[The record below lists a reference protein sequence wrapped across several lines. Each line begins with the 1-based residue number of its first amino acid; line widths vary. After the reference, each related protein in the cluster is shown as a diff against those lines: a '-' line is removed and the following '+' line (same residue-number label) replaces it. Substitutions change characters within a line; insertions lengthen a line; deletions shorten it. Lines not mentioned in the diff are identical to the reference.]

1 MAHVLVLKSLQKN
14 VREFDEA
21 TLNAGKAIASQQMGN
36 NKGATQAGG
45 TGSGLGRQIDH
56 LGHNKLR

>member
-1 MAHVLVLKSLQKN
+1 MSKNSISDNLKTAIQAS
-14 VREFDEA
+14 
-21 TLNAGKAIASQQMGN
+21 LNAGKAIASQQMGN